1 MPQGKVLVLCALMRN
16 YRLCFMLATQNLLIA
31 EVICQIPVHIKRS
44 TSWISLNNNSQAS
57 RVPVCR
63 PTRREEARV
72 PICQPSDSQ
81 TNNSD
86 NTPTFRGHIKQ
97 RSHRIWTHSLNDRPR
112 RPWKSFRRW
121 VSLFYFNNKIKCSFL
136 DSYIQTTWALSIIEY
151 SILDR

>member
-16 YRLCFMLATQNLLIA
+16 YRLCFMLVTQSLLTA

-72 PICQPSDSQ
+72 PVCQPSDSQ
-81 TNNSD
+81 INKERQHTNNPRAYKTKISSD
-86 NTPTFRGHIKQ
+86 LDTLPE
-97 RSHRIWTHSLNDRPR
+97 RSAIPR
-112 RPWKSFRRW
+112 REKRLGGECLCFITT
-121 VSLFYFNNKIKCSFL
+121 NK
-136 DSYIQTTWALSIIEY
+136 
-151 SILDR
+151 